1 MDILV
6 DEIERRLLADEAIAD
21 AFKRAFEATNEALRF
36 ASGVNARVSGA
47 CALAVLLHGTRIWC
61 AGAGDCRA
69 VIGAVNDAGDS
80 VAIRLSVD
88 HRPTDPIE
96 RQRIEA
102 AGAAVWEGCDDPQHG
117 VEPARVYRDLG
128 QRSSGPGLA
137 MSRCL
142 GDLDDA
148 DAGIVPTPD
157 VRYYEL
163 SPQVPRDGQRDLFL
177 VLASDGVWEH
187 LSDEEVVRLVSRFHA
202 SGQPASVACTN
213 LMASAAM
220 CWRREEGNYRDDIT
234 ALVAYLPCIGS

>member
-1 MDILV
+1 MTAPNV
-6 DEIERRLLADEAIAD
+6 
-21 AFKRAFEATNEALRF
+21 
-36 ASGVNARVSGA
+36 
-47 CALAVLLHGTRIWC
+47 
-61 AGAGDCRA
+61 
-69 VIGAVNDAGDS
+69 
-80 VAIRLSVD
+80 RLSVD

-187 LSDEEVVRLVSRFHA
+187 LSDEEVVRLVTRERR
-202 SGQPASVACTN
+202 PVA
-213 LMASAAM
+213 
-220 CWRREEGNYRDDIT
+220 
-234 ALVAYLPCIGS
+234 AL